1 MVTLKQISILSGL
14 LLLMASSGLVAG
26 MSASNSETQLPQPR
40 VDLKPEEVVCI
51 VINALADNDTP
62 FINAGIATTFNFA
75 SPGNKVSTGP
85 LAKFTEMVKGPGY
98 GLMVDHLSSE
108 FSEVVFKDGM
118 AYQIVKLIARNS
130 TEVVFAFRLSQ
141 QSEGEYEGM
150 WMTDAVWPVSSQ
162 SSF

>member
-1 MVTLKQISILSGL
+1 M
-14 LLLMASSGLVAG
+14 MASPSLIAAI
-26 MSASNSETQLPQPR
+26 STSNSEAQLSQPHI
-40 VDLKPEEVVCI
+40 DLKPQEVVRI

-62 FINAGIATTFNFA
+62 FIDAGIATTYNFA

-85 LAKFTEMVKGPGY
+85 LAKFTAMVKGPGY

-141 QSEGEYEGM
+141 QVEGEYKGM
-150 WMTDAVWPVSSQ
+150 WMTDGVWPISSQ